1 MGFGDFLEKTLTT
14 VATIGTAAAITVATG
29 GTGLVVIGGLAT
41 ASGFCFEQAGKEAN
55 DETLKKFGGFIKGV
69 GLTTAS
75 GGGLPAVCNVV
86 AEKVTVAEEA
96 IKFGIQTYQSYE
108 DSVEIVDTVRKWTN
122 N

>member
-1 MGFGDFLEKTLTT
+1 MGFDFGDFLGKAVTT
-14 VATIGTAAAITVATG
+14 VATIGTAAVITAATG
-29 GTGLVVIGGLAT
+29 GTGLIVIGGLTT

-55 DETLKKFGGFIKGV
+55 DETLKKVGGFIKGV
-69 GLTTAS
+69 GLTTAT

-108 DSVEIVDTVRKWTN
+108 DAVDTVKT
-122 N
+122 